1 MIPRPCEIAVFQ
13 HVHCLSC
20 GQRGHVICRQQ
31 PPLQGSTYGRCAICG
46 GDHSYK
52 KCPDRFGHRTVHSGE
67 GGSSGGACFV
77 CGQFVG

>member
-20 GQRGHVICRQQ
+20 GQRGHVICHQQ